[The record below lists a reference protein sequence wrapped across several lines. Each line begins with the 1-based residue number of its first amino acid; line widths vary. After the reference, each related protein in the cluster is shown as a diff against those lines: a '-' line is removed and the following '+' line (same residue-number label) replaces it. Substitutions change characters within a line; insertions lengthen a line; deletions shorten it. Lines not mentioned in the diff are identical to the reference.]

1 MHTALKAV
9 TLCLAVLAEG
19 AAKPTPPLGVPGAVS
34 ELYLYTE
41 TWPWAVWGVE
51 GGLHHRTT
59 FLCLNSEQR
68 LKVPLHLQAW
78 KLQVHSNVMVALISH
93 SSL

>member
-51 GGLHHRTT
+51 GGAAPQDHIP
-59 FLCLNSEQR
+59 
-68 LKVPLHLQAW
+68 VPEL
-78 KLQVHSNVMVALISH
+78 SRD
-93 SSL
+93 